1 MSFEVLFPIR
11 FQDVDAGGV
20 LFFGRI
26 YDYCHQAYEE
36 FWGAEGIDRAH
47 FFAGATYLVPI
58 AHSEAD
64 YRLPIRHGERI
75 MVRVDVTRVGKAS
88 FTLRYHVTARDQRD
102 LRVEAS
108 TVHAFVDRATM
119 RPIPIPE
126 DLRAI
131 LLRHLLREPAPNLA
145 SQKLS

>member
-1 MSFEVLFPIR
+1 MSFSVRLPVR

-36 FWGAEGIDRAH
+36 FWGTQGVDRAT
-47 FFAGATYLVPI
+47 FFAGAEILVPI

-64 YRLPIRHGERI
+64 YRRPIRHGDRVE
-75 MVRVDVTRVGKAS
+75 VRLDVTRVGRAS
-88 FTLRYHVTARDQRD
+88 FTLRYHVTGPEGATD

-108 TVHAFVDRATM
+108 TVHAFVNRGTM
-119 RPIPIPE
+119 RPVPIPE
-126 DLRAI
+126 PLRAI

-145 SQKLS
+145 T